1 MTRPAAHSPRT
12 PRGQAE
18 TQVFAA
24 VEALLEEG
32 EAFTTLSVGRIA
44 DRAGVAR
51 SSFYFHFPDKR
62 TLLQRMAASVTTTLF
77 DPAEA
82 WVEDPAHDLA
92 GLTAVLEDVVVVY
105 RRRGAVL
112 AAITEVAA
120 YDAEFAVYWRE
131 LVGGLIGKVRRR
143 LERDRRAGLL
153 PRDLECAGVA
163 EHLVWGAEQALAQH
177 VAVGGGRLSDRRLAT
192 GIAQS
197 MWAVMAPRG

>member
-1 MTRPAAHSPRT
+1 MTYATASGGRT

-18 TQVFAA
+18 HQVLAA
-24 VEALLEEG
+24 VTALLDEG

-62 TLLQRMAASVTTTLF
+62 TLLQRLAASVTATLF
-77 DPAEA
+77 EPAEA
-82 WVEDPAHDLA
+82 WVEDPGHDLE
-92 GLTAVLEDVVVVY
+92 GLTAVLEQTVAAY
-105 RRRGAVL
+105 RRHGPLL

-120 YDAEFAVYWRE
+120 YDPEFAVYWRA
-131 LVGGLIGKVRRR
+131 LVGELIGKVRLR

-153 PRDLECAGVA
+153 PRDLEAAGVA

-177 VAVGGGRLSDRRLAT
+177 VATGRGGLGDRRLAV